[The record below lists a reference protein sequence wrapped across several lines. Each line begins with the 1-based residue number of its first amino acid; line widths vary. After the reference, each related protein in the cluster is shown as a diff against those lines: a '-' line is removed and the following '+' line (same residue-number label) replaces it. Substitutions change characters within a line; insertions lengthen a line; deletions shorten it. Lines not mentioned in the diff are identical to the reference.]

1 MDRRFPVNALRAFEA
16 VGRHC
21 HVRRAAEELHL
32 SHAALSRQVRLLE
45 DHVGTAMF
53 TREKNRMQLTPA
65 GRRFLEVVQD
75 IMATLQEGVLD
86 LNPELLKGEL
96 VIATTATIS
105 INWLPGVLLS
115 YNKRYPEVTLRVVT
129 IEPFQTILPE
139 HFDLALCLG
148 RPEDRHKVVRRL
160 YQEHYFPV
168 AAPSLLS
175 PDKPINRPKD
185 ILRYTLLQEQTQHWE
200 AWFSLHALEQ
210 PKDLSKIHFDYGFQ
224 SIEAARLGL
233 GVVLA
238 DRLEVAADLR
248 RGTLVRLLDSVLPVD
263 AGIYLVA
270 EPEQK
275 QSLRARLFIEELSR
289 HLDQLGVLVPLVH
302 DDKVDSPEGI

>member
-1 MDRRFPVNALRAFEA
+1 MDRRFPLNALRAFEA

-32 SHAALSRQVRLLE
+32 THAALSRQVRLLE
-45 DHVGTAMF
+45 DHVGTALF

-65 GRRFLEVVQD
+65 GVRFLAVVQD
-75 IMATLQEGVLD
+75 IMAALHEGVMD

-105 INWLPGVLLS
+105 INWLPRVILAYS
-115 YNKRYPEVTLRVVT
+115 KRYPEVTLRVVT
-129 IEPFQTILPE
+129 IEPFQAALPQQ
-139 HFDLALCLG
+139 FDLALCLG

-168 AAPSLLS
+168 AAPSLFT
-175 PDKPINRPKD
+175 PDKPINKPID
-185 ILRYTLLQEQTQHWE
+185 ILRYTLLHERTAHWD
-200 AWFSLHALEQ
+200 AWFALHAIEP

-248 RGTLVRLLDSVLPVD
+248 RGTLVRLLDSDLPVD

-270 EPEQK
+270 EPEDK
-275 QSLRARLFIEELSR
+275 QNLRARLFIEELSR
-289 HLDQLGVLVPLVH
+289 YLDQLGVLARPAA
-302 DDKVDSPEGI
+302 D